1 MTTTFDSF
9 QTANILGSIMADSWS
24 NTALSFTLGAVFFLG
39 IFQHDLYNRSKSAF
53 MIIVGLF
60 VSLIFTQYGF
70 FNIANII
77 IIIMVVAIYFR
88 AIMSRKKDGWV
99 KDKSFFDKDDII
111 KPATTI
117 ITTTTT

>member
-1 MTTTFDSF
+1 
-9 QTANILGSIMADSWS
+9 
-24 NTALSFTLGAVFFLG
+24 
-39 IFQHDLYNRSKSAF
+39 

-117 ITTTTT
+117 ITTTT